1 MDPLEIY
8 ENLKEKIIWLDL
20 KPGSALNLVELSK
33 SFGVSRNPVTIALTR
48 LDAEEWIVR
57 QGSHYV
63 VNPLTL
69 NRIREITEIRSVLE
83 VQANIWAMH
92 RITPQEIDALESLK
106 NEINN
111 LDDKSSNK
119 EIVKLDVKFHSIIFK
134 ASKNVQL
141 SILLERMLCHYLRF
155 WLSFTGNINRSS
167 FFSQAFEIIK
177 AIKDKDEMRLRA
189 ASVEHIKVSLDEIMG
204 MS

>member
-1 MDPLEIY
+1 MHLICLNCQ
-8 ENLKEKIIWLDL
+8 NLI
-20 KPGSALNLVELSK
+20 
-33 SFGVSRNPVTIALTR
+33 VSRNPVTIALTR
-48 LDAEEWIVR
+48 LDAEEWVVR

-92 RITPQEIDALESLK
+92 RITPEDLEALRHLK
-106 NEINN
+106 SEINN
-111 LDDKSSNK
+111 LDDNSSNK

-134 ASKNVQL
+134 ATRNSHL
-141 SILLERMLCHYLRF
+141 ATLLERMLCHYLRF
-155 WLSFTGNINRSS
+155 WLSFTGKIDRSS
-167 FFSQAFEIIK
+167 FFSQAYEIIG
-177 AIKDKDEMRLRA
+177 AIEDKDEMRLRA